1 MDDTATRD
9 TYLAVLAAAGQSLDE
24 LEQYGISTQGAHGL
38 LVLHGLAMYA
48 RDTARASAALLLAD
62 ETLAAGALTRI
73 VLEHAVLA
81 EWLTSSA
88 TTTHELDRRAHLF
101 LRQAEVEQHRWYEVV
116 RDAGIEP
123 DEPPEKRK
131 NVDPDFN
138 TVKNLFGDTETGR
151 QMYLTYRN
159 LSRFVHPTAT
169 TFMRFTRQLPYGV
182 GLIPKLQVGHDP
194 EALAYYL
201 ASATVICALRYL
213 ESLGEESTVALTT
226 HAQAAGLLISL
237 AETSGGT

>member
-9 TYLAVLAAAGQSLDE
+9 TYLDVLAAAGEVLDD
-24 LEQYGISTQGAHGL
+24 LEQYGIGTQDAHGL

-48 RDTARASAALLLAD
+48 RDIARAAAALLLAD
-62 ETLAAGALTRI
+62 ETLAGGALTRV

-81 EWLTSSA
+81 EWLTSAA

-101 LRQAEVEQHRWYEVV
+101 LRQAEVEQHRWFEVV

-123 DEPPEKRK
+123 AESPEKRK

-159 LSRFVHPTAT
+159 LSRYVHPTAS

-182 GLIPKLQVGHDP
+182 ELVTKLEVGHDP

-213 ESLGEESTVALTT
+213 EPLGEESTVALT
-226 HAQAAGLLISL
+226 AQARAAGLLVSM
-237 AETSGGT
+237 AETSGGA